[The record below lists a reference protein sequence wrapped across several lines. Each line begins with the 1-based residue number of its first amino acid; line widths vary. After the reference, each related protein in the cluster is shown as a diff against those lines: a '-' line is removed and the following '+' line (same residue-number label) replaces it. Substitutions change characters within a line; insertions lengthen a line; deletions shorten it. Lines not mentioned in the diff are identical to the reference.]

1 MSRIGYARVSTGEQD
16 PALQHDA
23 LTGAGC
29 ERIFT
34 DTASGARTD
43 RPQLGAALDYLR
55 PGDQLVV
62 WRLDRLGRD
71 LPHLITTIETLHRG
85 GVQFQSVTEDIDT
98 TTAQGQLLLAVFGAF
113 AQFERAILRERTR
126 AGLAAAR
133 RMGRLG
139 GRPRVLTAP
148 QIRYAQ
154 RMHAAHVPVTEIAAG
169 LSCARATVYR
179 ALQLIA
185 A

>member
-1 MSRIGYARVSTGEQD
+1 MSRVGYARVSTADQD
-16 PALQHDA
+16 PQLQLDA
-23 LTGAGC
+23 LNGAGC

-34 DTASGARTD
+34 EHVGGARTD
-43 RPQLGAALDYLR
+43 RPELAAALDYIR
-55 PGDQLVV
+55 EGDQLVV
-62 WRLDRLGRD
+62 WSLDRLGRD
-71 LPHLITTIETLHRG
+71 LPHLIATIDMLHRR
-85 GVQFQSVTEDIDT
+85 GVQFVSLTEAIDT
-98 TTAQGQLLLAVFGAF
+98 TTAQGQLMVHMFGAF
-113 AQFERAILRERTR
+113 AQFQLAILRERTR

-133 RMGRLG
+133 RMGRYG

-179 ALQLIA
+179 ALQTA